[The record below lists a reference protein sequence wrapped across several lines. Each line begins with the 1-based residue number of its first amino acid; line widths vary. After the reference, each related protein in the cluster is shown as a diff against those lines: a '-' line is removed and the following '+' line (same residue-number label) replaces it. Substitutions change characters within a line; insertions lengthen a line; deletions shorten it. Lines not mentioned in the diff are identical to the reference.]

1 MNLYEKHRPTTFDE
15 VLGQDRAVKQI
26 RLAGRT
32 GYGGKAFWLS
42 GPSGTGKTTLARI
55 IGRQIASEYA
65 IQEFD
70 SADSLSMAALDE
82 IDRTMHL
89 YGWGDKPGRC
99 FIVNESH
106 GLRKPII
113 RRLLGMLERIPSHV
127 AWVFTTT
134 KEGMTLF
141 EDDQLDASPLLSRCA
156 QVTLTNQGLCRPFA
170 ERAQQIAQAENLDGK
185 PLKAYEQLARDCRNN
200 LRMMLTQIA
209 AGCMAAD

>member
-1 MNLYEKHRPTTFDE
+1 MLYEKYRPQTFGE
-15 VLGQDRAVKQI
+15 VLGQDRAVRQI
-26 RLAGRT
+26 QLAGRT
-32 GYGGKAFWLS
+32 GFGGKAFWIS

-55 IGRQIASEYA
+55 IAGQIASEYA

-89 YGWGDKPGRC
+89 YGWGDKAGRA
-99 FIVNESH
+99 FIVNEAH

-127 AWVFTTT
+127 LWVFTTT
-134 KEGMTLF
+134 KEAMTLF

-156 QVTLTNQGLCRPFA
+156 QVALTNQGLSKVFA
-170 ERAQQIAQAENLDGK
+170 EHVQTIARKENLDGR
-185 PLKAYEQLARDCRNN
+185 PLSAYLQLARDCRNN
-200 LRMMLTQIA
+200 CRMMLQA
-209 AGCMAAD
+209 VESGQMVAE